1 MEIAELYQKGLELDA
16 EAERLEESGRKDPAV
31 NCQTAY
37 QKAAVLRKE
46 AVSYWK
52 QAAEQGHV
60 DAQYRLALY
69 FHYGKKNN
77 QAFYWCKMAAEQG
90 LPMAQY
96 TLGSYYCGVGVVADT
111 RKSIFWREK
120 AFENGVL
127 AAGEILAQYYRDR
140 RNYKKAMEWN
150 LKVIE
155 FPDVPI
161 YAKATA
167 EYNMGEMQQNHF
179 KDMEKALHWY
189 KRSASNGNGLS
200 AYRLGE
206 YYEAQ
211 GDLEQATQ
219 WYCKSAEAGFLDAQL
234 WLNEHGFNSC
244 PQGSK

>member
-1 MEIAELYQKGLELDA
+1 MNVEDLYQKGMELDA
-16 EAERLEESGRKDPAV
+16 EAEQLEESGRNDPAV

-37 QKAAVLRKE
+37 QEAAVLRKE
-46 AVSYWK
+46 AASYWK
-52 QAAEQGHV
+52 RAAEQGHA

-69 FHYGKKNN
+69 FYGKKND

-96 TLGSYYCGVGVVADT
+96 TLGSYYCGVGIAADT
-111 RKSIFWREK
+111 RKSNFWREK

-127 AAGEILAQYYRDR
+127 AAGQILAQYYRDQ
-140 RNYKKAMEWN
+140 RNYKKAIEWN
-150 LKVIE
+150 MKILD
-155 FPDVPI
+155 FPDVLI
-161 YAKATA
+161 SAKATA

-179 KDMEKALHWY
+179 KDIEKALYWY
-189 KRSASNGNGLS
+189 KRAADNRNGLA

-219 WYCKSAEAGFLDAQL
+219 WYCKSAEADFLDAQL
-234 WLNEHGFNSC
+234 WLNEHRFNSY

>member
-46 AVSYWK
+46 AACYWK

-60 DAQYRLALY
+60 DAQYSLAIY
-69 FHYGKKNN
+69 FYGKKNN

-167 EYNMGEMQQNHF
+167 EYNMGEIQQNH
-179 KDMEKALHWY
+179 
-189 KRSASNGNGLS
+189 
-200 AYRLGE
+200 
-206 YYEAQ
+206 
-211 GDLEQATQ
+211 T
-219 WYCKSAEAGFLDAQL
+219 
-234 WLNEHGFNSC
+234 
-244 PQGSK
+244 PQ